1 MSGEREPLR
10 FGIVSGDPA
19 AEAKLQRLCDAL
31 RAQLRRPVPPVVYP
45 TFAELRDG
53 LMAAEVDVA
62 WAPPIA
68 AVQLELAGK
77 VTIAVGV
84 WREGG
89 SSYSSAVFTRAD
101 SPLRHVDDLR
111 GKTIAWVDR
120 ESAAGYLL
128 PRLKLASLGVRPEV
142 YQGLFAGSHEAVVDA
157 VLAGRADA
165 GATHVSFAPVRG
177 NIESAGW
184 SHVASERD
192 VRILVTA
199 GPIPPDVIVVSR
211 GVAEPD
217 LLTEALIAVASS
229 PATSDDVHSLFAGR
243 GFVMVGSYQYDGLRA
258 MLQG

>member
-1 MSGEREPLR
+1 MSQEREPLR

-19 AEAKLQRLCDAL
+19 APSRLQRVCDAL
-31 RAQLRRPVPPVVYP
+31 RGQMRRPIAPFVYP
-45 TFAELRDG
+45 TFAELRER
-53 LMAAEVDVA
+53 LVAAEVDVA

-68 AVQLELAGK
+68 AVQLELAER
-77 VTIAVGV
+77 VVIAVGV

-89 SSYSSAVFTRAD
+89 SSYSAAVFTGAA

-128 PRLKLASLGVRPEV
+128 PRLKLTSLGIRPES
-142 YQGLFAGSHEAVVDA
+142 YRELFAGSHEAVVDA
-157 VLAGRADA
+157 VLSGRADA

-184 SHVASERD
+184 SRVASERD

-211 GVAEPD
+211 GLAEPE
-217 LLTEALIAVASS
+217 LITEALIAVASS
-229 PATSDDVHSLFAGR
+229 PTTSDDVRSLFAGR

-258 MLQG
+258 MLQR